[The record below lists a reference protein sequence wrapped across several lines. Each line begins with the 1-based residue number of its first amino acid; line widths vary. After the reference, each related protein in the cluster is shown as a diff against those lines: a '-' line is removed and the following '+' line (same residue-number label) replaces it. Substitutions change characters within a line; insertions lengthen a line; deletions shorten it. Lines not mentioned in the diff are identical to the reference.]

1 MDREEV
7 KAFFRWLEGASEAEL
22 WEAHAD
28 NLQRLDKLRG
38 TDFEGDAL
46 FRLHHIEDQLLA
58 LVSVRTDPLASRM
71 RDVWDM
77 YSRRFTDR
85 RVRTATMA
93 YYDALAAR
101 IVRGES

>member
-46 FRLHHIEDQLLA
+46 FRLHHIEGQLLA
-58 LVSVRTDPLASRM
+58 LMALRTDPLASRM

-77 YSRRFTDR
+77 YSRFTDR
-85 RVRTATMA
+85 RVSTTTMA
-93 YYDALAAR
+93 HYDALVQR
-101 IVRGES
+101 ILRGES